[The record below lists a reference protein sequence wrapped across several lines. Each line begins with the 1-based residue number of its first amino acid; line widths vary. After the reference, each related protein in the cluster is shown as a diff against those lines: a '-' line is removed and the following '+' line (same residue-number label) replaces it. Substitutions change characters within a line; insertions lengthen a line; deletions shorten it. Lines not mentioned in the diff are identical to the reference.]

1 MTLGE
6 RRSRSVRAD
15 AARTWSVVEG
25 VGGPAGWYAFTRL
38 WAFRAALDR
47 LVGGPG
53 MRGRPSRPLRVGDVV
68 DFWVVEAVEPCRS
81 LTLRAQMRM
90 PGTARM
96 TLTVTPAGSGRS
108 SGSDAGPRTAS
119 TGSASTDSAPTPS
132 ATTDSPSPGSV
143 LEQVITFEPRGVAG
157 LAYWY
162 GQLPAHRVVFAA
174 MHRAMVRAAERG

>member
-1 MTLGE
+1 MTRRE
-6 RRSRSVRAD
+6 RRTRPVRAS
-15 AARTWSVVEG
+15 AARTWAVVEG

-38 WAFRAALDR
+38 WALRSALDR

-53 MRGRPSRPLRVGDVV
+53 MRGRPDRPLRTGDVV
-68 DFWVVEAVEPCRS
+68 DFWVVEAIDPGRS

-96 TLTVTPAGSGRS
+96 TLTVTPGADAATSSAPAEEAAGRS
-108 SGSDAGPRTAS
+108 RCH
-119 TGSASTDSAPTPS
+119 
-132 ATTDSPSPGSV
+132 
-143 LEQVITFEPRGVAG
+143 LEQVITFEPRGLAG

-174 MHRAMVRAAERG
+174 MHRAMARVAERR

>member
-1 MTLGE
+1 MTLRE
-6 RRSRSVRAD
+6 RRSRLVRAGP
-15 AARTWSVVEG
+15 ARTWAVVEG

-53 MRGRPSRPLRVGDVV
+53 MRGRPDRPLRPGDVV
-68 DFWVVEAVEPCRS
+68 DFWVVEAIEAGRS

-96 TLTVTPAGSGRS
+96 TLTVTPVGSG
-108 SGSDAGPRTAS
+108 AQ
-119 TGSASTDSAPTPS
+119 
-132 ATTDSPSPGSV
+132 
-143 LEQVITFEPRGVAG
+143 LEQVIAFEPRGVAG

-162 GQLPAHRVVFAA
+162 GQLPAHRVVFVA
-174 MHRAMVRAAERG
+174 MLRAMVRAAERG